1 MRNQPNVTTAQS
13 DPATRRRTQHIVYDL
28 AHIIRERDIITYEHC
43 RRVALYVNRLA
54 RAMGWSRRAA
64 RDLALAGLVHDL
76 GKIWMQNT
84 VLHKNSALSGDERA
98 EMERHP
104 IIAASILSA
113 YGAPLQLV
121 EVVKHHHEAFD
132 GHGYPD
138 HLAGNAIPLGARLLT
153 VADVFDVLTS
163 DRPYKCAYDLPTA
176 RARIAAGVGTHFD
189 PCVVAAFFDS
199 LDCTPDFLLPPRVS
213 PLPVRMAASPSWTR
227 HDTFEE

>member
-28 AHIIRERDIITYEHC
+28 AHIIRVRDIITYEHC

-84 VLHKNSALSGDERA
+84 VLHKSSALSGDERA

-104 IIAASILSA
+104 VIAANILSA

-121 EVVKHHHEAFD
+121 EVVKHHHEAYD
-132 GHGYPD
+132 GRGYPD

-163 DRPYKCAYDLPTA
+163 DRPYKAASDLATA
-176 RARIAAGVGTHFD
+176 RARLASGVGTYFD
-189 PCVVAAFFDS
+189 PRVADAFFAL